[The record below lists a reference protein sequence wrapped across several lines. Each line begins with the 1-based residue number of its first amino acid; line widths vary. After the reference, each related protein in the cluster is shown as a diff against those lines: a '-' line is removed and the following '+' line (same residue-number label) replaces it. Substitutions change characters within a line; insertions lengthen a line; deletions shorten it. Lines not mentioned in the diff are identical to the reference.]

1 MLKKLLDRLFSIK
14 SMLFFAIIVGSL
26 LWSLVMFRS
35 GLLYEYGIGFWGP
48 HGHDGMW
55 HLALIESLSR
65 GSNEIPILAGNNLT
79 NYHIGFDLFLAVIN
93 KLTGISSS
101 FLYFQLF
108 PVVASLSIGYLVYK
122 FVFLLTNNKRQALGA
137 LVFVYLGG
145 SWGWVVTLVR
155 GQGLGGESMFWSQQ
169 AISTLVNPPFAM
181 SLITL
186 LLGLIFLT
194 RYVNKNRGYDFFGAV
209 VFFVLSIQIKVYGG
223 LIVLF
228 ALLLTGLWWYLVKR
242 RLGILVMFGVV
253 LILIWLTFPAF
264 RGQGASLLVFK
275 PFWFLETMM
284 QISDRVGW
292 PRFGEAMV
300 NYRYG
305 NVWLKAFLAYAV
317 AFMVFWYGNMGMR
330 FLAEYEITTWFWN
343 YRKMGAVRVFLL
355 SCIAC
360 GIVVPMLFLQKGTPW
375 NTIQFFYYTLFFMSI
390 IAGIRLGKVKQKRY
404 WLILGVFLIPTTLG
418 TLKNIYLTKQPPAY
432 LSRAENEALLFLKT
446 QPEGIVLTY
455 LFDEIK
461 SGRAKAPKPLY
472 LYVTSSYVAAFSGKS
487 VFLEDEMNLEITQY
501 NWKDRKEEINQ
512 FYNSL
517 DQQYVRDFLKKN
529 NISYIYW
536 VKPERA
542 RLGETQLGI
551 ERVFE
556 NQEVDI
562 YKVIE

>member
-1 MLKKLLDRLFSIK
+1 
-14 SMLFFAIIVGSL
+14 
-26 LWSLVMFRS
+26 
-35 GLLYEYGIGFWGP
+35 
-48 HGHDGMW
+48 
-55 HLALIESLSR
+55 
-65 GSNEIPILAGNNLT
+65 
-79 NYHIGFDLFLAVIN
+79 
-93 KLTGISSS
+93 
-101 FLYFQLF
+101 
-108 PVVASLSIGYLVYK
+108 
-122 FVFLLTNNKRQALGA
+122 
-137 LVFVYLGG
+137 
-145 SWGWVVTLVR
+145 
-155 GQGLGGESMFWSQQ
+155 
-169 AISTLVNPPFAM
+169 
-181 SLITL
+181 
-186 LLGLIFLT
+186 
-194 RYVNKNRGYDFFGAV
+194 
-209 VFFVLSIQIKVYGG
+209 
-223 LIVLF
+223 
-228 ALLLTGLWWYLVKR
+228 
-242 RLGILVMFGVV
+242 
-253 LILIWLTFPAF
+253 
-264 RGQGASLLVFK
+264 
-275 PFWFLETMM
+275 
-284 QISDRVGW
+284 
-292 PRFGEAMV
+292 
-300 NYRYG
+300 
-305 NVWLKAFLAYAV
+305 
-317 AFMVFWYGNMGMR
+317 
-330 FLAEYEITTWFWN
+330 
-343 YRKMGAVRVFLL
+343 
-355 SCIAC
+355 
-360 GIVVPMLFLQKGTPW
+360 
-375 NTIQFFYYTLFFMSI
+375 MSI

-551 ERVFE
+551 ERIYE